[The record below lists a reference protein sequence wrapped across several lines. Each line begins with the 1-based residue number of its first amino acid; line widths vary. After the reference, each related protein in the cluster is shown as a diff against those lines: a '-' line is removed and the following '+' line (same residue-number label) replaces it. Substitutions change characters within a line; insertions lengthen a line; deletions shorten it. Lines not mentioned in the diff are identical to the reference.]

1 MRRGQKLQRRVKI
14 IATLGPAT
22 QSRSM
27 IEKLIKA
34 GIDGARI
41 SFSRGNEEL
50 GVEMLENLRSVAQ
63 QQKRSIAAM
72 YNMTGV
78 ELRVGVIPGVGLDLF
93 EEKYVW
99 LQSGVTSTEAGVI
112 PVPYDRFAHDM
123 SVGDRIIVDNGSKEL
138 EVREVKGQ
146 RVRAKV
152 LRGGRLLSY
161 KRLHVPTQQTTM
173 MTMTQ
178 ADKEELAFALKQGID
193 FVVSSFISSAE
204 DAKTL
209 RRMIG
214 KMIGSLSLPAIIAK
228 VQTEEALRNYAQIL
242 EQVDGVL
249 LARSELGMTALE
261 TQQQLAHLV
270 AQGVISGK
278 PVMVG
283 THILE
288 SMQMN
293 SKPLWIEE
301 SEVAAIVG
309 SNVDAVVLNDE
320 TAAGQYPAKTVEVL
334 ARLVTEAKVT
344 PLDMLLPQRGASG
357 EPVHSAVAAAAVEL
371 ARHISAAAILVTTRS
386 GYTARQV
393 ARFRPERPI
402 FAATDVAEISQQL
415 LVTWGV
421 HPLNLAGYDRPEEM
435 VKGAIAL
442 MQKSGLVKKDER
454 VVVVSGLQAHSGKGY
469 DSNVRVLE
477 V

>member
-1 MRRGQKLQRRVKI
+1 MRKGQKLQRRVKI

-22 QSRSM
+22 RARSI
-27 IEKLIKA
+27 IEKLAKA
-34 GIDGARI
+34 GMDGARI
-41 SFSRGNEEL
+41 SFPRGNEEF

-63 QQKRSIAAM
+63 AQNRLIAAM
-72 YNMTGV
+72 YNMTGA
-78 ELRVGVIPGVGLDLF
+78 ELRVGMVPGAGLDLF

-99 LQSGVTSTEAGVI
+99 LEAGVTSTEAGVI
-112 PVPYDRFAHDM
+112 PVPYERFAHDI
-123 SVGDRIIVDNGSKEL
+123 SVGDRIIIDNGSKEL

-152 LRGGRLLSY
+152 VRGGRLLSY
-161 KRLHVPTQQTTM
+161 KRLHVPTQQMTM
-173 MTMTQ
+173 MTMKQ

-204 DAKTL
+204 DAKAL

-214 KMIGSLSLPAIIAK
+214 KMVGSLPLPAIVAK
-228 VQTEEALRNYAQIL
+228 IQTEESLRNYAQIL

-249 LARSELGMTALE
+249 LARSELGMTAME
-261 TQQQLAHLV
+261 TQQQLAQLV
-270 AQGVISGK
+270 AQGVNLGK
-278 PVMVG
+278 PVLVG

-288 SMQMN
+288 SMQIH
-293 SKPLWIEE
+293 SQPLWIEE

-309 SNVDAVVLNDE
+309 SNVDAVVLSDE
-320 TAAGQYPAKTVEVL
+320 TAAGQYPVKTIEVL
-334 ARLVTEAKVT
+334 TRLVTEAKVA
-344 PLDMLLPQRGASG
+344 PLDMLLPRRESSG

-371 ARHISAAAILVTTRS
+371 ARHIGAVAILVTTRS

-402 FAATDVAEISQQL
+402 FAATSGSETCQQL

-421 HPLNLAGYDRPEEM
+421 YPLVVDSYAEPEEM
-435 VKGAIAL
+435 TKGAIGL
-442 MQKSGLVKKDER
+442 LQKSGLVKKGQR
-454 VVVVSGLQAHSGKGY
+454 MVVVSGLQAHSGEGY